1 MAHLQSLPPRA
12 RPFEYDGPV
21 LDFAFE
27 WLFGTLYCG
36 IIMFAALLAAIPY
49 GIWQGIKRLGPWFRG
64 GTARGN
70 N

>member
-1 MAHLQSLPPRA
+1 MAHLQSLHPRVW
-12 RPFEYDGPV
+12 PFKYDGPV

-27 WLFGTLYCG
+27 WLFGTLYGG

-49 GIWQGIKRLGPWFRG
+49 GIWQGIRRLGAWFRG

>member
-1 MAHLQSLPPRA
+1 
-12 RPFEYDGPV
+12 V

-27 WLFGTLYCG
+27 WLFGTLYGG
-36 IIMFAALLAAIPY
+36 IITFAALLAAIPY
-49 GIWQGIKRLGPWFRG
+49 GIWQGIRRLGTRFRG